1 MLEIGAASL
10 MFGLPPATL
19 EEVGQT
25 LLALDGTIEF
35 FRDSVFNYPSFAEA
49 YKVAALNGLNKL

>member
-1 MLEIGAASL
+1 MPRTSESKR
-10 MFGLPPATL
+10 FWRGLSGWEPKVDLRTG
-19 EEVGQT
+19 VSR
-25 LLALDGTIEF
+25 TIEF